1 MKFRSVQTS
10 VTLLAGSILI
20 LAVSTLLMFTFY
32 SSQQTQALVQQRI
45 QVQLQANLENY
56 LLSDAREQVGQI
68 ASQLRDAASIP
79 RYLADLMAAEAEG
92 LKRESL
98 SATLKRLLES
108 NPSLLSVS
116 IGWEPGGIDRR
127 DEDYRGQPGHNA
139 EGRFLPAWVRTREG
153 PLLIP
158 MTDMESTTPAPE
170 GYRQGEYYLCPKAGQ
185 SLCVLDP
192 RVYESDG
199 HKTLLPIFSVPIKVQ
214 GQFVGVAADAP
225 SVDFIQGLVT
235 KSSQALYNGAAE
247 VALFGQNQRLI
258 AYSKNPLL
266 ITQPADS
273 LLDPDSLAVLG
284 RAAQA
289 PIFNLDRQR
298 NLVELFLP
306 FAVGGSRTYWTLMI
320 RLPLDIVEQDMITLK
335 TDMQAQQ
342 QRALVHMGLIG
353 LLIAMGGVLVMW
365 FVGYGIARP
374 LRQMVAMLNDIAN
387 GGGDL
392 TLRLRSDRRDES
404 GAIAGGLNT
413 LLATLQTLIHE
424 VVQSVHQVND
434 SATESAGIAERTRKV
449 MQHQTAEIGQVVTA
463 VNEMAATTQVIAL
476 NATSASS
483 AARRAGLQASAGTQV
498 VMQSTASVQALAEDI
513 TQAVATVRQLAT
525 ESESISAILGVV
537 RGIAEQTNLL
547 ALNAAIE
554 AARAGEQGLGFAVV
568 ADEVRSLA
576 RKTQNA
582 TGEIQRLIE
591 QLQRGTQEA
600 VDAMQVSQA
609 KASDSVQ
616 QSAQVNQALE
626 RIVEAVSVI
635 TEMNMQI
642 ASAVEQQS
650 AVADEIQQNIANI
663 DAVATAVT
671 QGMGQASEA
680 STRLNRLADHLRDLV
695 CRFHTQ

>member
-1 MKFRSVQTS
+1 
-10 VTLLAGSILI
+10 
-20 LAVSTLLMFTFY
+20 
-32 SSQQTQALVQQRI
+32 
-45 QVQLQANLENY
+45 
-56 LLSDAREQVGQI
+56 
-68 ASQLRDAASIP
+68 
-79 RYLADLMAAEAEG
+79 
-92 LKRESL
+92 
-98 SATLKRLLES
+98 
-108 NPSLLSVS
+108 
-116 IGWEPGGIDRR
+116 
-127 DEDYRGQPGHNA
+127 
-139 EGRFLPAWVRTREG
+139 
-153 PLLIP
+153 
-158 MTDMESTTPAPE
+158 
-170 GYRQGEYYLCPKAGQ
+170 
-185 SLCVLDP
+185 
-192 RVYESDG
+192 
-199 HKTLLPIFSVPIKVQ
+199 
-214 GQFVGVAADAP
+214 
-225 SVDFIQGLVT
+225 
-235 KSSQALYNGAAE
+235 
-247 VALFGQNQRLI
+247 
-258 AYSKNPLL
+258 
-266 ITQPADS
+266 
-273 LLDPDSLAVLG
+273 
-284 RAAQA
+284 
-289 PIFNLDRQR
+289 
-298 NLVELFLP
+298 
-306 FAVGGSRTYWTLMI
+306 
-320 RLPLDIVEQDMITLK
+320 
-335 TDMQAQQ
+335 
-342 QRALVHMGLIG
+342 
-353 LLIAMGGVLVMW
+353 
-365 FVGYGIARP
+365 
-374 LRQMVAMLNDIAN
+374 
-387 GGGDL
+387 
-392 TLRLRSDRRDES
+392 
-404 GAIAGGLNT
+404 
-413 LLATLQTLIHE
+413 
-424 VVQSVHQVND
+424 
-434 SATESAGIAERTRKV
+434 

-483 AARRAGLQASAGTQV
+483 AARRADLQASAGTQV

-671 QGMGQASEA
+671 QGMDQASEA